1 MRLSREIRCSPEDA
15 QGTDGRQRPLNTWA
29 GSAGSDPHS
38 AFWRLR
44 ATAEGT
50 PDPKTGYLCDIRE
63 IDELLR
69 GDVITEIVRRIGQ
82 RGSASEALASAL
94 HTARK
99 QAPDQV
105 DVVGLELAVTPF
117 MRYAVHSKEREIV
130 QTLTRQF
137 EFSASHRLSVD
148 GLSDDENRR
157 IFGKCSNPHGHGHNY
172 VVEVTVALSGDDP
185 RTSAVSVSDFDET
198 VIEAVIEPF
207 DHKNLNVEV
216 PEFADLNPSV
226 ENIARVIFQRLDAA
240 LPEGSLDNIR
250 VYETPKTWADCAR
263 ER

>member
-1 MRLSREIRCSPEDA
+1 MRLTREIRGSPDDA
-15 QGTDGRQRPLNTWA
+15 RQGIAPRRPLNTWA
-29 GSAGSDPHS
+29 GSAGGDALS

-63 IDELLR
+63 MDDLLR
-69 GDVITEIVRRIGQ
+69 RHAIVEIAHRIQ
-82 RGSASEALASAL
+82 ERDHAARALASAL
-94 HTARK
+94 EIVRNL
-99 QAPDQV
+99 APHKV
-105 DVVGLELAVTPF
+105 EIIALELAVTPF
-117 MRYAVHSKEREIV
+117 TQYAAFWKEREIV
-130 QTLTRQF
+130 PTLTRQF
-137 EFSASHRLSVD
+137 EFSASHRLFVE
-148 GLSDDENRR
+148 GLGDDENRR

-172 VVEVTVALSGDDP
+172 VVEVTIAARSGDSPADP
-185 RTSAVSVSDFDET
+185 LSLEVFDRVVGET
-198 VIEAVIEPF
+198 VIEPF

-216 PEFADLNPSV
+216 PEFENLNPSV

-240 LPEGSLDNIR
+240 LPDGSLENVR